1 MKVVILAGGYGTR
14 LSEHTSVVPKPLVEI
29 GGRPILWHIM
39 RLYSYHG
46 LNEFVICCGYKGSVI
61 KDYFLNYLPHQ
72 GDFTIDLQR
81 NRIETHR
88 NASEPWQVTLVDTG
102 EKTMT
107 GGRLKRVR
115 DYLGN
120 STFCLTYGDGVSD
133 VNIREL
139 VNFHHQ
145 QGALATVTAVQQPGR
160 FGAINLSSDR
170 PRAARFREKDARD
183 GQVIN
188 GGFFVVEP
196 EALDLIDGDSTSWEN
211 EPLARLIDQDQ
222 LAVYRH
228 RGYWQNMD
236 TLRDKAV
243 LQELWD
249 TGKPPWCVWNK
260 EPAAPSKDISKTLQP
275 AIAAQARI

>member
-39 RLYSYHG
+39 KLYSHHG
-46 LNEFVICCGYKGSVI
+46 LNEFVICCGHKGTVI
-61 KDYFLNYLPHQ
+61 KDYFMSYLSRQ
-72 GDFTIDLQR
+72 GDFTLDLR
-81 NRIETHR
+81 SNRIEMHR
-88 NASEPWQVTLVDTG
+88 NGCEPWKVTLVDTG

-115 DYLGN
+115 DHLGDA
-120 STFCLTYGDGVSD
+120 TFCLTYGDGVCD

-139 VNFHHQ
+139 IKFHHQ
-145 QGALATVTAVQQPGR
+145 QGALATVTAVQLPGR

-170 PRAARFREKDARD
+170 PRAAQFREKGAGD

-196 EALDLIDGDSTSWEN
+196 QALDLVDGDSTSWES
-211 EPLARLIDQDQ
+211 EPLTRLIEQDQ

-236 TLRDKAV
+236 TLRDKTV

-249 TGKPPWCVWNK
+249 AGNPPWCVWGK
-260 EPAAPSKDISKTLQP
+260 GDFAATANTTTPKP
-275 AIAAQARI
+275 AIAHQATL

>member
-39 RLYSYHG
+39 KLYSHHG
-46 LNEFVICCGYKGSVI
+46 LNEFVICLGYKGAVI
-61 KDYFLNYLPHQ
+61 RDYFLNYFPHQ

-81 NRIETHR
+81 NRIETHL
-88 NASEPWQVTLVDTG
+88 NVCEPWKVTLVDTG

-115 DYLGN
+115 EYLGN

-133 VNIREL
+133 INITDL
-139 VNFHHQ
+139 IKFHHL
-145 QGALATVTAVQQPGR
+145 QGAIATVTAVQQPGR

-170 PRAARFREKDARD
+170 PRASHFREKDNRD

-188 GGFFVVEP
+188 GGFFVLEP
-196 EALDLIDGDSTSWEN
+196 QALDLIDDESTSWEN
-211 EPLARLIDQDQ
+211 EPLARLTEQDQ

-236 TLRDKAV
+236 TLRDKMV

-249 TGKPPWCVWNK
+249 GGSPPWCVWNT
-260 EPAAPSKDISKTLQP
+260 AVSTRVVKTPQR
-275 AIAAQARI
+275 AVVR